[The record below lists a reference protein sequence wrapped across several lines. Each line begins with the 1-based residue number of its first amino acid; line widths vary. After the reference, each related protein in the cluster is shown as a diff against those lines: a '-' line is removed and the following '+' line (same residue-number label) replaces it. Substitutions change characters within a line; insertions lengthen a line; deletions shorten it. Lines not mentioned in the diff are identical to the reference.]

1 VPQVSSICVYCSSS
15 DAVAAHFFGAA
26 EDLGRELAARSIT
39 LVFGGCNVGMMG
51 ALAGTTKKHGGRVV
65 GVIPRHIAERGLG
78 YEAADEL
85 VVTDDLR
92 ERKAIMETRA
102 DAFIALPGGIGT
114 LEEVLEVMAQ
124 KQLRQ
129 HSKPIVLINTANY
142 FAPLVNLL
150 EHAIAH
156 KFMRAESR
164 DLYHVVPN
172 VPAIFGLL
180 AGYVPPEVA
189 LKWLRKLAAG
199 DGRG

>member
-15 DAVAAHFFGAA
+15 DAVAPHFFAAA
-26 EDLGRELAARSIT
+26 EDLGRELAARSIS

-51 ALAGTTKKHGGRVV
+51 ALADTTKKHGGRVV

-78 YEAADEL
+78 YEQADEL

-92 ERKAIMETRA
+92 ERKSIMEARA

-114 LEEVLEVMAQ
+114 LEEVLEAMAQ

-129 HSKPIVLINTANY
+129 HTKPIVLINTANY
-142 FAPLVNLL
+142 FAPLVSLL

-156 KFMRAESR
+156 RFMRAESR
-164 DLYHVVPN
+164 DLYQVVPN
-172 VPAIFGLL
+172 VPAIFGVL
-180 AGYVPPEVA
+180 AGYVPPDVA